1 MNPSPDQR
9 VDVAIVGSGIVGIS
23 IAHALVRD
31 GLTVMLVDR
40 EGVACGASR
49 GNAGALA
56 YSDVLPL
63 ASPGIMRKAPRWL
76 LDPAGPLTIRPGYL
90 LPIAPWLL
98 RFWRASFPAAA
109 ARSMAAQV
117 ALMKLARSEMQRQ
130 VAEASL
136 SRMLVSDGALEL
148 YESEAE
154 RDAARPGWDAR
165 GREGIR
171 FEHVGR
177 DMIDELQPGLDR
189 RFSHGTFL
197 PEWQSVTDP
206 YDFAVALA
214 DRLRE
219 RGVSFRTREVAAI
232 EPGEDG
238 VVLRCAGGQAI
249 RARQAVIAA
258 GAWSKSL
265 AASVGDKIPLDTERG
280 YNTTLPSG
288 AFDLR
293 RHLTFGGHGFVVTRL
308 SSGIR
313 VGGAVEFGG
322 LRLPP
327 NMHRADVMLAKAKA
341 FVPALDTTG
350 GEKWMG
356 YRPSLP
362 DSLPVIGRSPRAPSV
377 LYAFGHGHLGLT
389 QSAAT
394 GRLVSDLVARR
405 RTAIDVAPFRPNR
418 F

>member
-1 MNPSPDQR
+1 MNPSPDHR

-31 GLTVMLVDR
+31 GLTVTVVDR

-76 LDPAGPLTIRPGYL
+76 LDPAGPLTIRPAYL

-130 VAEASL
+130 VAETSL
-136 SRMLVSDGALEL
+136 SHMLVSDGALEL

-154 RDAARPGWDAR
+154 REAARPGWDAR

-177 DMIDELQPGLDR
+177 DMIDKLQPGLDR

-197 PEWQSVTDP
+197 PEWRSVTDP

-327 NMHRADVMLAKAKA
+327 NMRRADVMLAKAKA
-341 FVPALDTTG
+341 FLPALDTTG
-350 GEKWMG
+350 GKKWMG

-362 DSLPVIGRSPRAPSV
+362 DSLPVIGRSPRAPAV

-394 GRLVSDLVARR
+394 GRLISDLVAGRP
-405 RTAIDVAPFRPNR
+405 TAIDVAPFRPDR

>member
-1 MNPSPDQR
+1 MNSTRDR
-9 VDVAIVGSGIVGIS
+9 RTDVAIVGSGIVGIS

-31 GLTVMLVDR
+31 GLTVTLIDR

-56 YSDVLPL
+56 YTDVLPL

-76 LDPAGPLTIRPGYL
+76 LDPAGPLTIRLGYL
-90 LPIAPWLL
+90 LPIAPWLF

-109 ARSMAAQV
+109 ASSMAAQV
-117 ALMKLARSEMQRQ
+117 ALMTLARSEMQRQ

-136 SRMLVSDGALEL
+136 SHMLVSDGALEL

-154 RDAARPGWDAR
+154 RDSARPNWDAR

-177 DMIDELQPGLDR
+177 DAIDKLQPGLDS

-197 PEWQSVTDP
+197 PEWQSVSDP
-206 YDFAVALA
+206 YDFAVAFA
-214 DRLRE
+214 DKLRE
-219 RGVSFRTREVAAI
+219 RGALFRSGEVTAV
-232 EPGEDG
+232 GRREDG
-238 VVLRCAGGQAI
+238 VVLRCADGAEI
-249 RARQAVIAA
+249 CAKQAVIAA

-265 AASVGDKIPLDTERG
+265 ATSVGDKIPLDTERG
-280 YNTTLPSG
+280 YNTTLPPG

-327 NMHRADVMLAKAKA
+327 NMRRADVMLAKAKA
-341 FVPALDTTG
+341 FLPALDTTG
-350 GEKWMG
+350 GKKWMG

-362 DSLPVIGRSPRAPSV
+362 DSLPVIGRSPRAPAV
-377 LYAFGHGHLGLT
+377 FYAFGHGHLGLT

-394 GRLVSDLVARR
+394 GRLIADLVAHRP
-405 RTAIDVAPFRPNR
+405 TAIDVAPFRPDR

>member
-1 MNPSPDQR
+1 MNPSPDHR

-31 GLTVMLVDR
+31 GLTVTLVDR

-90 LPIAPWLL
+90 LPIAPWLF
-98 RFWRASFPAAA
+98 RFWRSSFPAAA

-117 ALMKLARSEMQRQ
+117 ALMTLARSEMQRQ

-136 SRMLVSDGALEL
+136 SHMLVSDGALEL

-154 RDAARPGWDAR
+154 RDAARPNWDVR
-165 GREGIR
+165 GRVGIR

-177 DMIDELQPGLDR
+177 DAIDELQPGLDS
-189 RFSHGTFL
+189 RFSYGTFL

-206 YDFAVALA
+206 YDFAVAFA
-214 DRLRE
+214 DKLRE
-219 RGVSFRTREVAAI
+219 RGVLFRTAEITAV

-238 VVLRCAGGQAI
+238 VVLRCADGEKICAK
-249 RARQAVIAA
+249 QAVIAA

-265 AASVGDKIPLDTERG
+265 AASLSDKIPLDTERG

-288 AFDLR
+288 AFDLQ

-322 LRLPP
+322 LHLPP
-327 NMHRADVMLAKAKA
+327 NMRRADVMLAKAKA
-341 FVPALDTTG
+341 FLPALDTTG
-350 GEKWMG
+350 GKKWMG
-356 YRPSLP
+356 FRPSLP
-362 DSLPVIGRSPRAPSV
+362 DSLPVIGRSPRVPSV

-394 GRLVSDLVARR
+394 GRLIADLVAHRP
-405 RTAIDVAPFRPNR
+405 TVIDVAPFRPDR

>member
-1 MNPSPDQR
+1 MNPSPDR
-9 VDVAIVGSGIVGIS
+9 KVDVAIVGSGIVGVS

-31 GLTVMLVDR
+31 GLTVTLVDR

-90 LPIAPWLL
+90 LPIAPWLF

-117 ALMKLARSEMQRQ
+117 ALMTLARSEMQRQ

-136 SRMLVSDGALEL
+136 SHMLVSDGALEL

-154 RDAARPGWDAR
+154 RDAARPNWNAR

-177 DMIDELQPGLDR
+177 DAIDELQPGLDS

-206 YDFAVALA
+206 YDFAVAFA
-214 DRLRE
+214 DKLRE
-219 RGVSFRTREVAAI
+219 RGVLFRTGEVTAV

-238 VVLRCAGGQAI
+238 VVLRCVDGAAI
-249 RARQAVIAA
+249 RARQVVIAA

-265 AASVGDKIPLDTERG
+265 ATSVGDNIPLDTERG
-280 YNTTLPSG
+280 YNTTLPRG

-327 NMHRADVMLAKAKA
+327 NMRRADVMLAKAKA
-341 FVPALDTTG
+341 FLPALDTTG
-350 GEKWMG
+350 GKKWMG

-362 DSLPVIGRSPRAPSV
+362 DSLPVIGGSPRAPAV
-377 LYAFGHGHLGLT
+377 FYAFGHGHLGLT

-394 GRLVSDLVARR
+394 GRLIADLVAHRP
-405 RTAIDVAPFRPNR
+405 TAIDVAPFRPDR